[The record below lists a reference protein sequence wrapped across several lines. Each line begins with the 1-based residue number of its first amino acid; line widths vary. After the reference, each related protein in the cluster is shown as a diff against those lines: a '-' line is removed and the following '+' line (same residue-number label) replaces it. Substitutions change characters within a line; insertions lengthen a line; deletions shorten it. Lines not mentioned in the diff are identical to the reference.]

1 MYTIYIYPW
10 IYSLTDS
17 LISPHNALKN
27 LAKVEKAL
35 LKPNSYKVSGS
46 KSPGKHSLEAK
57 TINLSTLITDMRT
70 S

>member
-46 KSPGKHSLEAK
+46 KSPANTPWRQK
-57 TINLSTLITDMRT
+57 LSTFLH
-70 S
+70 